1 MEGKRFEEQGAG
13 EQGPSYLEV
22 IKHLK
27 RVLKDGKFWIL
38 EGVNIA

>member
-13 EQGPSYLEV
+13 EQGPSYLV
-22 IKHLK
+22 IKYLK